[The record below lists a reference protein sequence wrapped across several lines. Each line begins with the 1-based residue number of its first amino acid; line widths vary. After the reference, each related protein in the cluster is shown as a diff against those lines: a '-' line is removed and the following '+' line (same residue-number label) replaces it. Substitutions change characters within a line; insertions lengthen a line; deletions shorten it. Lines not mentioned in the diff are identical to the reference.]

1 MHIGQILFTFY
12 LLVQSS
18 FPSINDKVIEVTK
31 GEPTKLEC
39 LNMTDEVLWIGWS
52 QRSGLMECD
61 QYTPTSTVS
70 EECQVPT
77 EIRNKLP
84 SSLQP
89 PPRFRCCSSA
99 KLTVLPIDPTT
110 HFFCFTGSSSSIRH
124 FRVQTQNCAH
134 NPCRNGGRC
143 EDRNTHSDGT
153 VGRVHCVCRRD
164 YFGRFCDEVVDRRI
178 QWSIFGTMC
187 VVVIIECLCGS
198 FLLFRERFVPPS
210 LVRRFPRLRRQHRF
224 EIDPTHRRAF
234 VDILNY
240 GINPQNISQPLAQST
255 PIQTVAEFTALSP
268 NLIEFT
274 ARDSSETFA
283 SKQSRDNATLAA
295 ETKTQG

>member
-1 MHIGQILFTFY
+1 MTG
-12 LLVQSS
+12 
-18 FPSINDKVIEVTK
+18 EVF
-31 GEPTKLEC
+31 
-39 LNMTDEVLWIGWS
+39 WIGWS

-61 QYTPTSTVS
+61 QYTPSSTVS
-70 EECQVPT
+70 KECQLPT
-77 EIRNKLP
+77 EIRNEL
-84 SSLQP
+84 SLQP
-89 PPRFRCCSSA
+89 PSHFRCCLSA
-99 KLTVLPIDPTT
+99 KLTVLPIHPTT
-110 HFFCFTGSSSSIRH
+110 RFFCFTASPFSGQH
-124 FRVQTQNCAH
+124 FQVQSQNCAY

-143 EDRNTHSDGT
+143 EDRNTQSDES

-164 YFGRFCDEVVDRRI
+164 YFGRFCEEVVDRRI

-187 VVVIIECLCGS
+187 VVVVIECLCGS

-210 LVRRFPRLRRQHRF
+210 LVRRFPRLRRKHRF
-224 EIDPTHRRAF
+224 EINPTHRRAF

-240 GINPQNISQPLAQST
+240 GIPIQNISQPLAQST

-268 NLIEFT
+268 DLIEFT
-274 ARDSSETFA
+274 ARDSNETFG